1 MNNKLIDENAKL
13 PENAKFSRTEHEG
26 YSYYADRI
34 TYEENGVTNKI
45 KIISPTTLSEEQAK
59 VDSYARIDQYI
70 KIHHKIPTKI
80 NLNDPL
86 DE

>member
-34 TYEENGVTNKI
+34 TYEENGKTHEI
-45 KIISPTTLSEEQAK
+45 KITSPTTLNEEQAK
-59 VDSYARIDQYI
+59 VDSYAAINQYI
-70 KIHHKIPTKI
+70 ETYHKIPTKI
-80 NLNDPL
+80 DLNDPL